1 MSGQDLPDQHQI
13 DALIKKA
20 ELTQVQLKERL
31 AVVEIELEVAERSIP
46 EYQKLI
52 EVSKQLEELHE
63 SGAGELFWGTMF
75 KSEDDLI
82 SHIDYLRIKVDHF
95 NESIDKIKQKKEKIE
110 IQLKESLREISY
122 LNNDKHTLKE
132 IEEENRNHLFI
143 SREFVNFEY
152 VPVIMPWDKNGEDEK
167 RFRRYLLLAVLYS
180 ILIAL
185 VLPMWN
191 LPVPE
196 IQEEIE
202 IPERLVKFIKREKIK
217 KEAKPKPEVEA
228 KVATKKKKATTK
240 EIKQARKKATKSGLL
255 AFKNN
260 FADLMDDATEAKL
273 GANAKLSKQGSRAK
287 SSARS
292 LITDQVKSGS
302 AGINTANLSREVG
315 GAGGKV
321 GSVKFSRVTSEIGS
335 AVDDRPLSD
344 TLGPS
349 RTDEEIQ
356 IVFDRYKA
364 TLYRIYNRELRK
376 NPTLQGKMV
385 LRITILSNGK
395 VSACA
400 VESTDLDSKVLS
412 EKIVARV
419 KRFNFGDKK
428 DVPKITILYP
438 IDFLP
443 AS

>member
-1 MSGQDLPDQHQI
+1 MNKTALSDQNQI
-13 DALIKKA
+13 DALIDKA
-20 ELTQVQLKERL
+20 EQTHAQLKQRL
-31 AVVEIELEVAERSIP
+31 AEVEVELEVAEQSIP
-46 EYQKLI
+46 EYQKLV
-52 EVSKQLEELHE
+52 EVSKQLEDLHE

-75 KSEDDLI
+75 KSEEDLI
-82 SHIDYLRIKVDHF
+82 SHISYLRIKVDHF
-95 NESIDKIKQKKEKIE
+95 YASIEKIKEKKDKITE
-110 IQLKESLREISY
+110 QLGEALREVSY
-122 LNNDKHTLKE
+122 LNSDKHTLKE
-132 IEEENRNHLFI
+132 IEEENKNQLFI
-143 SREFVNFEY
+143 SREYEHYEY
-152 VPVIMPWDKNGEDEK
+152 APVLMPWDKNGEDEK
-167 RFRRYLLLAVLYS
+167 RFRRYLLLAILYS

-191 LPVPE
+191 LPEPD
-196 IQEEIE
+196 IDEEIE

-217 KEAKPKPEVEA
+217 KEPKPKREVEA
-228 KVATKKKKATTK
+228 KVATKKQKATTK

-260 FADLMDDATEAKL
+260 FADLMDDASEAKL

-321 GSVKFSRVTSEIGS
+321 GSVKFSRVDSEIGS
-335 AVDDRPLSD
+335 ALDDRPLSD
-344 TLGPS
+344 TLGVS

-385 LRITILSNGK
+385 LRITILPNGK
-395 VSACA
+395 VYACA

-412 EKIVARV
+412 EKIVSRV
-419 KRFNFGDKK
+419 KRFNFGEKK